1 MLISITEKCRMG
13 CSHCMDDARADS
25 EKHMSME
32 TFKKALE
39 FNFKYDQ
46 SIIITGGEP
55 TENPLFWDM
64 MNELADYMH
73 SSNFCVVM
81 TNGMNLSNDD
91 IPKIIALREKT
102 KGTITW
108 QVSSIRP
115 YYPIHIDERL
125 DIFKLSD
132 FHICKKIEKLSP
144 MGRAAQHQNWI
155 FTSKAPGCFNFR
167 SIVRSTLDLTKSVH
181 LLRKGLYFCTPQIS
195 FDGKIKV
202 GESTLCPAVAS
213 IYDDEKEIVK
223 KIYSF
228 TCNNKSC
235 QEMLDKLPSKFKA
248 AIGE

>member
-25 EKHMSME
+25 ENHMSME

-46 SIIITGGEP
+46 SIMITGGEP

-64 MNELADYMH
+64 MNEIADHMH
-73 SSNFCVVM
+73 SLNFCVIM
-81 TNGMNLSNDD
+81 TNGMNLSNND

-102 KGTITW
+102 KGEISW

-125 DIFKLSD
+125 DIFKLPD
-132 FHICKKIEKLSP
+132 FYICKKIERLSP

-155 FTSKAPGCFNFR
+155 FTSKAPDCFNFR
-167 SIVRSTLDLTKSVH
+167 SIVRSTSNLKQSIS
-181 LLRKGLYFCTPQIS
+181 LLRNSLKFCTPQIS
-195 FDGKIKV
+195 YDGKIKV

-213 IYDDEKEIVK
+213 IYDNEKEIVN
-223 KIYSF
+223 KISTF
-228 TCNNKSC
+228 TCNCKNC
-235 QEMLDKLPSKFKA
+235 QEMLDKLPAKYKA